1 MRHTR
6 WAAGSVAVT
15 TGATSAMQTSL
26 VCDVKFGASWSH
38 LEQFGAI
45 WSKSGAI
52 WSDLER
58 LSILFLVFEAIL
70 SMLEIF

>member
-38 LEQFGAI
+38 LEQFGA
-45 WSKSGAI
+45 KVEQFGAI
-52 WSDLER
+52 WS
-58 LSILFLVFEAIL
+58 V
-70 SMLEIF
+70 